1 VFAAPM
7 CRAGLAR
14 TLAAVGKI
22 DEAREEYKKLL
33 DEWKDADPDLEK
45 LKELQAEYARLQT

>member
-1 VFAAPM
+1 M
-7 CRAGLAR
+7 SRAGLAR
-14 TLAAVGKI
+14 TLAATGKT

-45 LKELQAEYARLQT
+45 VKELRAEFARLQT